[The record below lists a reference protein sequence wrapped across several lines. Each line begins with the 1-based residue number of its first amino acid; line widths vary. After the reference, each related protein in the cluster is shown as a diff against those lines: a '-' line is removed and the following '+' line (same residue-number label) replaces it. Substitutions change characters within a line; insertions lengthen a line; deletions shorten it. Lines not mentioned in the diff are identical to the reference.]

1 MFREQRFDGNQ
12 TGFDDDGPGDGE
24 IGAWRQPLGSVSVQ
38 MLPLGCDRV
47 AVNRLYGGN
56 LRSGRNPKTSR
67 QTECQRANGDENQD
81 TTPSALTNSRMYQQ
95 LHVAV
100 SAKPHFL
107 RLYNTDNA
115 AKHHFGN
122 EPPKSSW
129 IPNPE
134 SWLHERI
141 LLGTRMLLRQRHT
154 GHS

>member
-67 QTECQRANGDENQD
+67 KTDRQGGDGYED
-81 TTPSALTNSRMYQQ
+81 KHITPSLRRSRMMS
-95 LHVAV
+95 H
-100 SAKPHFL
+100 
-107 RLYNTDNA
+107 
-115 AKHHFGN
+115 
-122 EPPKSSW
+122 
-129 IPNPE
+129 
-134 SWLHERI
+134 
-141 LLGTRMLLRQRHT
+141 
-154 GHS
+154 